1 MLYLALLIDVM
12 NIQQSSPIERYP
24 SSNLSILQA
33 QSLPEI
39 AAPMLDYLRF
49 LIPSPEIAIVFFD
62 FAQEQVLAFW
72 TQPPARS
79 LELADFDMPQLLRQE
94 SVIVCLAAVCY
105 TCIPIALQ
113 GDLMGAILTHQSAL
127 NHQADE
133 AAAILAEVALQVA
146 VAVQQLRLRMATERH
161 LRELTVLHAVV
172 RAGSEATTETE
183 LMARA
188 VGVIRDKLYPD
199 YFEIFLLDETGDY
212 LQPYGVT
219 GTLCRLSLSD
229 CLEGQVM
236 RHGRTINI
244 GSASA
249 AEARQVGMVSKL
261 CVPLKVGERL
271 IGLVVAEGARPNQF
285 DEADVWFVSTFARQL
300 ATAVDRLRVEAMER
314 QRTRQMAA
322 LNKIGQTITASLDL
336 REVLQRIV
344 EAIPPLV
351 NADGGAVLLLED
363 EALVYA
369 AVSGAPMFGLRG
381 QRVVNNRVLFERPLL
396 LQNVVEE
403 IGGMGVNG
411 RSLIAI
417 PLQIGSEIIGV
428 LQAVHQQPRAF
439 SQSDLQILERTAPWV
454 SIAIE
459 NARLHH
465 QVQRHAVELE
475 ERVQQRTRE
484 LQETNDELSQYAYA
498 VSHDL
503 RTPLRG
509 IRNYAD
515 FLQEDLADTLED
527 EQKRY
532 LDGLLR
538 AVREADHMVD
548 GLLTL
553 SRISSR
559 DLPLESI
566 DLNIFLRGLI
576 ASLELPADVHIIMQ
590 TDWPTIQT
598 EVALLRQIF
607 QNIILNGAKF
617 NQSSVKEITLNWV
630 LGEDQTYQ
638 FSIHDNGI
646 GIDPIYQER
655 IFGVFE
661 RLHTYQEYSGTGIG
675 LAIVRKAVRKLRG
688 SVRIESQLGQGS
700 TFIVQLPVQ

>member
-1 MLYLALLIDVM
+1 MS
-12 NIQQSSPIERYP
+12 IQQLPRTGIRPYI
-24 SSNLSILQA
+24 NLSILQA

-39 AAPMLDYLRF
+39 AYPMLDYLRLLF
-49 LIPSPEIAIVFFD
+49 DSPDSAIVFFD
-62 FAQEQVLAFW
+62 FAREQVVVVWAQTGPVL
-72 TQPPARS
+72 Q
-79 LELADFDMPQLLRQE
+79 LADFDMVQLLQQE
-94 SVIVCLAAVCY
+94 SGVVWVGETAVSY
-105 TCIPIALQ
+105 ATTPIMLQ
-113 GDLMGAILTHQSAL
+113 GDLMGAILTSQDGAPERPAEVTL
-127 NHQADE
+127 V
-133 AAAILAEVALQVA
+133 LAEVALQVA

-161 LRELTVLHAVV
+161 LRELTVLHAVA
-172 RAGSEATTETE
+172 RAGAETTTELE
-183 LMARA
+183 LVTRA
-188 VGVIRDKLYPD
+188 VGVIREKLYAD
-199 YFEIFLLDETGDY
+199 YFDIFLLDETGSY
-212 LQPYGVT
+212 LRPYGVLGMT
-219 GTLCRLSLSD
+219 CRLSLLD
-229 CLEGQVM
+229 CLEGQVA
-236 RHGRTINI
+236 RDGRTVNM
-244 GSASA
+244 A
-249 AEARQVGMVSKL
+249 AAAAAQVRQPGMVSKL

-271 IGLVVAEGARPNQF
+271 MGVVVAEGQEPGQF

-300 ATAVDRLRVEAMER
+300 ATAVDRIRVEAMER
-314 QRTRQMAA
+314 QRTRQLAA

-351 NADGGAVLLLED
+351 NADGGAVLLSDAGGL
-363 EALVYA
+363 LYA
-369 AVSGAPMFGLRG
+369 AVSGGQMFGLKGRRVADDRG
-381 QRVVNNRVLFERPLL
+381 VLGRVMAEKRPLL
-396 LQNVVEE
+396 LHDLGEE
-403 IGGMGVNG
+403 GGGSGVNG

-417 PLQIGSEIIGV
+417 PLQIGSQIIGI
-428 LQAVHQQPRAF
+428 LQAVHQQPHAF
-439 SQSDLQILERTAPWV
+439 SQSDQQILERTAPWV

-465 QVQRHAVELE
+465 QVQHHAIELE
-475 ERVQQRTRE
+475 ERVQQRTHE
-484 LQETNDELSQYAYA
+484 LQETNDELFQYAYA

-515 FLQEDLADTLED
+515 FLQEDLVDTLD
-527 EQKRY
+527 VEQKRY
-532 LDGLLR
+532 LEGLLR

-576 ASLELPADVHIIMQ
+576 LSLELSSEVAVVIQPS
-590 TDWPTIQT
+590 WPTIQT

-607 QNIILNGAKF
+607 QNIILNGVKF
-617 NQSSVKEITLNWV
+617 NQSPVKEIYLNWI
-630 LGEDQTYQ
+630 LLSDQTYQ
-638 FSIHDNGI
+638 FSVKDNGI

-661 RLHTYQEYSGTGIG
+661 RLHTYQEYPGTGIG

-688 SVRIESQLGQGS
+688 SVRIESQVGQGS
-700 TFIVQLPVQ
+700 TFIVQLPIQ

>member
-1 MLYLALLIDVM
+1 MDVM
-12 NIQQSSPIERYP
+12 NTQQSSRIEFRPYL
-24 SSNLSILQA
+24 NLSILQA

-39 AAPMLDYLRF
+39 AVPMLDYLRSLVDF
-49 LIPSPEIAIVFFD
+49 PSIAIAFFD
-62 FAQEQVLAFW
+62 FAREQVTAFW
-72 TQPPARS
+72 AEPAGVA
-79 LELADFDMPQLLRQE
+79 LCLADFDMARLLRQE
-94 SVIVCLAAVCY
+94 SGVVWVGKTAY
-105 TCIPIALQ
+105 TTLPIILQ
-113 GDLMGAILTHQSAL
+113 GDLMGAILVADAL
-127 NHQADE
+127 DE
-133 AAAILAEVALQVA
+133 TTAQLLAEIALQIA
-146 VAVQQLRLRMATERH
+146 VAVQQLRLRAATERH

-172 RAGSEATTETE
+172 RAGSEAATEQE
-183 LMARA
+183 MMARA
-188 VGVIRDKLYPD
+188 VGVIGEKLYPD
-199 YFEIFLLDETGDY
+199 YFEIFLLDETGTY
-212 LQPYGVT
+212 LQPYGIT
-219 GTLCRLSLSD
+219 GSQCRLSLTD
-229 CLEGQVM
+229 CLEGQAV
-236 RHGRTINI
+236 RDGRTVNV
-244 GSASA
+244 GLVSAHHV
-249 AEARQVGMVSKL
+249 RQAGMLSKL

-271 IGLVVAEGARPNQF
+271 IGVVVAEGSRPDQF

-300 ATAVDRLRVEAMER
+300 ATAVDRIRVEAMER
-314 QRTRQMAA
+314 QRTRQLAA

-351 NADGGAVLLLED
+351 NADGGAVLLLE
-363 EALVYA
+363 EEGLVYV

-381 QRVVNNRVLFERPLL
+381 RRVMNHQALFDRPLL
-396 LQNVVEE
+396 LQDVVEE

-439 SQSDLQILERTAPWV
+439 NQNDLQILERTAPWV

-465 QVQRHAVELE
+465 QVQHHAIELE
-475 ERVQQRTRE
+475 ERVQQRTRQ

-515 FLQEDLADTLED
+515 FLQEDLIETLET
-527 EQKRY
+527 EQQRY
-532 LDGLLR
+532 LNGLLR

-553 SRISSR
+553 SRVSSR

-566 DLNIFLRGLI
+566 DLNIFLRGLL
-576 ASLELPADVHIIMQ
+576 ASLELPPDVHIIMQ
-590 TDWPTIQT
+590 PNWPTLQT

-607 QNIILNGAKF
+607 QNIILNGVKF
-617 NQSSVKEITLNWV
+617 NQSPLKEITLNWTT
-630 LGEDQTYQ
+630 LDAQTYQ
-638 FSIHDNGI
+638 FSVKDNGI
-646 GIDPIYQER
+646 GIEPIYQER

-675 LAIVRKAVRKLRG
+675 LAIVRKAVRRLRG
-688 SVRIESQLGQGS
+688 SIRVESQLGHGS
-700 TFIVQLPVQ
+700 TFIIQLPK